1 MAVDCNINKSV
12 RAVLFDLD
20 GTLLDT
26 APDLA
31 DALNYVLQQEQRQ
44 PLSFEIIR
52 PAVSNGAEGL
62 MRLGFGDS
70 LDKEKS
76 EQLRKELIAYYQENL
91 CKKTTLFDGMS
102 ELLTAFKWRKIS
114 WGIVTNKPAYLT
126 GPLTEKLGLNRQ
138 TDCIISGDTT
148 AHSKPHPEPILHA
161 CKQLNRT
168 PNECIY
174 IGDAQRDIEA
184 GNRAGMRTV
193 IAKYGYI
200 ANFDALNS
208 WDADGIIDHPE
219 SLLSWLD
226 ENS

>member
-1 MAVDCNINKSV
+1 MAVDCNINKPV

-31 DALNYVLQQEQRQ
+31 DALNYVLQLEQRQ
-44 PLSFEIIR
+44 PLSFETIR

-70 LDKEKS
+70 LDKERS
-76 EQLRKELIAYYQENL
+76 MQLRKELIGYYQENI

-102 ELLTAFKWRKIS
+102 ELLSAFKQRGIS

-126 GPLTEKLGLNRQ
+126 DPLAAELGLNRQ

-200 ANFDALNS
+200 ANFDTLNS
-208 WDADGIIDHPE
+208 WDADGTIDHPE
-219 SLLSWLD
+219 SLLNWLD